1 MYNIISKNRNF
12 IMGIAIIWVAL
23 YHLPVHNTVPVFGYL
38 QDVGYGGVDIFFFLS
53 GMGVASSLSKNS
65 DSTSFLI
72 RRMKRLLPS
81 YLPFICFWIVFKK
94 VTYQIFMTEIAG
106 NLTMSGWWNQDANQF
121 NWYID
126 AIVLFYILAP
136 YIYGLISKAKRP
148 LLSSILMLCLSLII
162 SVGFWHGILLM
173 AITRLPLFILGICM
187 FILKEHK
194 IFTGRFA
201 VIFWNVIMVAG
212 FLLSYYLLKIQ
223 GISDGMEFIDRWHYG
238 LFWYPFLLIAPG
250 LSMDLGFL
258 GNILG
263 RIKIIDMFGIA
274 SFEIF
279 LWHIFIFETAQS
291 KSINGALIWTGLF
304 IAAFATGY
312 GYNRLVE
319 FIKKKLIKDN

>member
-1 MYNIISKNRNF
+1 
-12 IMGIAIIWVAL
+12 MGIAIIWVAL
-23 YHLPVHNTVPVFGYL
+23 YHLPSHITIPVFGYL

-65 DSTSFLI
+65 DSTSFLA

-81 YLPFICFWIVFKK
+81 YLPFICFWIIFKK

-121 NWYID
+121 NWYVD

-136 YIYGLISKAKRP
+136 YIYGIMDRAKNK
-148 LLSSILMLCLSLII
+148 LLAAVLLMGLSIII
-162 SVGFWHGILLM
+162 SVAFWHGILLM
-173 AITRLPLFILGICM
+173 AMTRLPLFVLGISM
-187 FILKEHK
+187 FILKDHK
-194 IFTGRFA
+194 LFSAKGSI
-201 VIFWNVIMVAG
+201 ILWNVIMMVG
-212 FLLSYYLLKIQ
+212 FVLSFYLLKIQ

-250 LSMDLGFL
+250 LSMDLGYL

-263 RIKIIDMFGIA
+263 RIRIIDMFGIA

-291 KSINGALIWTGLF
+291 KSINGSFIWTVLF
-304 IAAFATGY
+304 IAAFAIGY
-312 GYNRLVE
+312 GYNRLIE
-319 FIKKKLIKDN
+319 CIKMKLIKDN